1 MLKFLLM
8 CLTHKREI
16 VKLSALKTIEFVL
29 ETKGCSLDVAMVF
42 ILKTFLKTYPGMQ
55 SKK

>member
-16 VKLSALKTIEFVL
+16 VKLSAMKLIEFML
-29 ETKGCSLDVAMVF
+29 ETKGCSLDVSIVY
-42 ILKTFLKTYPGMQ
+42 ILKAFIKSFPGIQ
-55 SKK
+55 